1 MDETDLFRNLSML
14 GGYPQLDYLSRTV
27 ITSLIF
33 NDRGFMS
40 KHLIRI
46 WTSGNP
52 RESSNSSKEG
62 VDTDD
67 TVRSR
72 SASKLSAQPIIGRG
86 RGRCSLGLRNYIYN
100 LLGSL
105 LSSSAGRIL
114 PVGRRG
120 GSGNDHMGR
129 ARSR

>member
-52 RESSNSSKEG
+52 ENRAIAVRRAWTLMIPLG
-62 VDTDD
+62 VA
-67 TVRSR
+67 VHPS
-72 SASKLSAQPIIGRG
+72 
-86 RGRCSLGLRNYIYN
+86 
-100 LLGSL
+100 
-105 LSSSAGRIL
+105 
-114 PVGRRG
+114 
-120 GSGNDHMGR
+120 
-129 ARSR
+129 